1 MEKLK
6 ILFSIIFLLT
16 LSQTIFCSKKSVDL
30 IISGGTVVTMDAEK
44 RLIENGAVAVQKGEI
59 VAVGKTNEISR
70 QFVAKQIINANG
82 KVVIPGLVNTHTH
95 IPMTLFRGISD
106 DLDLQ
111 EWLTKYHLSR
121 RSEKYDGRFCARRNT
136 ARTGGNDSRR
146 HNYILRY
153 VLF

>member
-6 ILFSIIFLLT
+6 ILLSVTFLLT
-16 LSQTIFCSKKSVDL
+16 LSQTIFAQKKSVDL

-59 VAVGKTNEISR
+59 VAVGKANEISR

-82 KVVIPGLVNTHTH
+82 KVVIPGLVNVHTH
-95 IPMTLFRGISD
+95 IAMTLFRGISD

-111 EWLTKYHLSR
+111 EWLTKYIFPAEAKNVTEDFVRVGTRLGLAEMIR
-121 RSEKYDGRFCARRNT
+121 
-136 ARTGGNDSRR
+136 GGTT
-146 HNYILRY
+146 
-153 VLF
+153 